1 MSCSFNSVTR
11 VLVHSLDIPTNITGA
26 GSSRGSLAREAGL
39 GDAQSRDVQ
48 ELLEADI
55 AAALD
60 TEAALLDTAEDL
72 PQREQVL
79 SGERKCVAV
88 WVAYSAGAAAGVGV
102 DAANAGLDARGELG
116 ALLQVVRPD
125 LDISPRH
132 CYCAPIASE
141 CP

>member
-1 MSCSFNSVTR
+1 MSCSRNSVTR

-60 TEAALLDTAEDL
+60 TEAALLDAAEDL

-79 SGERKCVAV
+79 SGGERKWVAA

-132 CYCAPIASE
+132 CYLRANHKSF
-141 CP
+141 